1 MWSDE
6 LKELTREML
15 LKMPMAM
22 MKNIDSLYGVLILVD
37 NKYVI
42 TDRTSDDKYIFD
54 SIDELI
60 ESGWAVD

>member
-15 LKMPMAM
+15 LKMPMVM

-42 TDRTSDDKYIFD
+42 ADRTSDDKYIFD

-60 ESGWAVD
+60 EAGWAVD